1 MGNDKELMYDKF
13 LELQQQENLKN
24 QKKIRV
30 GLKINILLPLIF
42 LAICFI
48 SDRSKLVFLLL
59 WIISLFGIAFY
70 LLYVEYMDFKLQ
82 AQLKEFGIIK
92 NSFGSILGI
101 FAGADLKQIYPD
113 SGKFVQELSGL
124 TFIEGEKIVDF
135 FSVLK
140 DGSVNILG
148 GIGLF
153 LVACVSV
160 IFLMTVIFALW
171 IIANAIFSAC
181 LDAEEMARIL
191 LYDQENVVRI
201 LTTTFFLPA
210 WLFKAFRIVVNWVI
224 K

>member
-13 LELQQQENLKN
+13 LELQQQEHLKN

-92 NSFGSILGI
+92 NSEAQALIGDEVIQGI
-101 FAGADLKQIYPD
+101 DDIKNVNKEVVKDIKDLKKEIKSD
-113 SGKFVQELSGL
+113 IRNVGDK
-124 TFIEGEKIVDF
+124 
-135 FSVLK
+135 LK
-140 DGSVNILG
+140 
-148 GIGLF
+148 
-153 LVACVSV
+153 
-160 IFLMTVIFALW
+160 
-171 IIANAIFSAC
+171 
-181 LDAEEMARIL
+181 
-191 LYDQENVVRI
+191 
-201 LTTTFFLPA
+201 
-210 WLFKAFRIVVNWVI
+210 K
-224 K
+224 